1 MLKGLLVGVGDHRVL
16 SMKLLLAQ
24 FFHAG
29 LVAALRA
36 DENHAEALRL
46 AINAVL
52 VKLDVEQVV
61 DADLAAHLVDVCIRS
76 PLHKGGWEGSD
87 WTPDMAHAYSDDAQ

>member
-16 SMKLLLAQ
+16 PMKLLLVKLL
-24 FFHAG
+24 HAG

-46 AINAVL
+46 AVYAVL

-61 DADLAAHLVDVCIRS
+61 DADLAACLVDVCIRG
-76 PLHKGGWEGSD
+76 PLQMEDEKFRTGHGC
-87 WTPDMAHAYSDDAQ
+87 